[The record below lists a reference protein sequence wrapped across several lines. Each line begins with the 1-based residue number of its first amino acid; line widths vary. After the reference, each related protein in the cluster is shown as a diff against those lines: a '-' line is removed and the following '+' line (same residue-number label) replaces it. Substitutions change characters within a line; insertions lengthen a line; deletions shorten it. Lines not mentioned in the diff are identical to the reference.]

1 MMMINLREN
10 YNLLVQNNIRR
21 HNLGNIFPLLKNN
34 CSDIF
39 IGRFFFSLGELSLLT
54 QVNTFILKFDFV
66 CR

>member
-1 MMMINLREN
+1 MINLREN

-39 IGRFFFSLGELSLLT
+39 FRRFFFFPLGERSLLT
-54 QVNTFILKFDFV
+54 QVNAFILKFDFV